1 MPYATPTDLQ
11 ARYPQTR
18 LAELS
23 DPDGLAVQDTKLAT
37 ALADASAEMDS
48 HLGRRYALP
57 LSQVPPVLQ
66 RTACDIAIYRLMS
79 LLPKE
84 TVADARRRYED
95 AVAWLAD
102 LADGRIQLAD
112 LQGQELTGGPSVRIA
127 SCSAQRVFGD
137 DTLGGF
143 R

>member
-1 MPYATPTDLQ
+1 MAYAAAVDLQ

-23 DPDGLAVQDTKLAT
+23 DPDGADVQEAKLTT
-37 ALADASAEMDS
+37 ALADASAEMDGY
-48 HLGRRYALP
+48 LGRRYSLP
-57 LSQVPPVLQ
+57 LPQVPPVLQ

-95 AVAWLAD
+95 AIEWLAD
-102 LADGRIQLAD
+102 LADGRIKLAD
-112 LQGQELTGGPSVRIA
+112 LDGQELATGNTSRIA
-127 SCSAQRVFGD
+127 STTAPRVFGS
-137 DTLGGF
+137 DTLGAF

>member
-1 MPYATPTDLQ
+1 MSYATAADLQ

-23 DPDGLAVQDTKLAT
+23 DPDGQAIQEPKLLT

-48 HLGRRYALP
+48 HLGRRYTLP

-66 RTACDIAIYRLMS
+66 RMACDIAIYRLMS

-84 TVADARRRYED
+84 TVADARRRYDD
-95 AVAWLAD
+95 AIEWLGDLVDGRIKLAD
-102 LADGRIQLAD
+102 LS
-112 LQGQELTGGPSVRIA
+112 GQELTGGPSVRIA
-127 SCSAQRVFGD
+127 SSSAPRVFGN
-137 DTLGGF
+137 DTLGSF